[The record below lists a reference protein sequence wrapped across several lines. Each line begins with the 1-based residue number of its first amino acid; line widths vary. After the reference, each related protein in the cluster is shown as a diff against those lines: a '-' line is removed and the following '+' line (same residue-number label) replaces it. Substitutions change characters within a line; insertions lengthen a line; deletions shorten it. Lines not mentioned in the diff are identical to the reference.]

1 MLGSLLAKAD
11 RVKAQPSW
19 ESLGLVQGK
28 GVVVVVF
35 LFFFWRDLTKKNT
48 WQTAFTA
55 LSPFCPLKVAA
66 PSAGHNAP
74 LLQGSRQALSS
85 SPGCFPHLQAPSAR
99 SWFAFAS
106 SQEVTSGGDSPNP
119 RGAPRDIPAP
129 GTRAGSA
136 TRTTTRAAEGG

>member
-35 LFFFWRDLTKKNT
+35 LFFFWQDLTKKNT

-66 PSAGHNAP
+66 PRAGHNAP

-85 SPGCFPHLQAPSAR
+85 SPGCFPHLPPG
-99 SWFAFAS
+99 
-106 SQEVTSGGDSPNP
+106 SQCPELVCFCLFPGGDFRRGLPKSSGSPP
-119 RGAPRDIPAP
+119 RHSS
-129 GTRAGSA
+129 TRH
-136 TRTTTRAAEGG
+136 TRGERYQDHNEGC